1 MFNIYICIYVYIYI
15 YIYIYI
21 YERNVDQ
28 DICLDIRTVIKQ
40 SMNWEEGMNAFS
52 CLKWLNSMVYGRYNY
67 IVNGGHNGLYQL
79 ITGGA
84 ILYQSVDSTAMYL

>member
-1 MFNIYICIYVYIYI
+1 MKNNDRIHLSPIFNFCLYI

-40 SMNWEEGMNAFS
+40 SMNWEEGMNAQM
-52 CLKWLNSMVYGRYNY
+52 NS
-67 IVNGGHNGLYQL
+67 
-79 ITGGA
+79 A
-84 ILYQSVDSTAMYL
+84 IR